1 MNPPPVSDFP
11 VVTGYTLIISKADL
25 SPSTQTH
32 VYICIHTYIYIYIYV
47 YIYVSS
53 RGMGRQWPASG
64 SGTLSVAVCAQDLLK
79 DVAINFTTSTIGLRS
94 NNREG
99 TQFRLS
105 TENWIKVVL
114 SMAPN
119 IRIRSSF
126 PHSQSLPSGSLLSL
140 FFRGQKE

>member
-1 MNPPPVSDFP
+1 MTPQETDPDLPVS
-11 VVTGYTLIISKADL
+11 VQESLAEA
-25 SPSTQTH
+25 
-32 VYICIHTYIYIYIYV
+32 
-47 YIYVSS
+47 
-53 RGMGRQWPASG
+53 WAAG